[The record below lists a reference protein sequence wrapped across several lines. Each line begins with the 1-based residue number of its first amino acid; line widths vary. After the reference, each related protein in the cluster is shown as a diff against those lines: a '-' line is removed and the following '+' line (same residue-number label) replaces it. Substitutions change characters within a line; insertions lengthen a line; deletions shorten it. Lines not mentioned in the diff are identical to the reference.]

1 MARKVSKTTNKMK
14 KRTISKSRRKRRL
27 KKKILRIAV
36 ILAFILMLVVIGVA
50 TKTGIKYIKTHFN
63 NETVE
68 KKKKEEWKDK
78 TYTASLI
85 MVGDALIHKS
95 VYRDANRL
103 ANYNGYDFKPQI
115 EYIKEITKNYDL
127 AYYNQETILGGK
139 ELGLG
144 DYPRFNS
151 PYEVGDAMI
160 DAGFNLVSLAT
171 NHTVDSGEQAV
182 LNSRAYWNSKENVVA
197 IGSYSSYEE
206 KEELESKVYE
216 INGITYGFLNY
227 SYGTNGLPIPNNH
240 KYLINLWPYTN
251 EYESYKEVIK
261 SDVDALRDKVDV
273 LIVAMHW
280 GVEYTHTPTDYE
292 VDQAKYL
299 ASLGVDI
306 IIGTHPHVIQPVT
319 WIDKTLVFYSLGN
332 FISAQYQ
339 NDGSCYNYKCMVGL
353 MPSLTITKT
362 VKKDSTEIEI
372 SNIKNELIYTYYS
385 NWSNFKVIPFSN
397 SNIKSHLWNYQ
408 NVYNNYKAVV
418 QNMDNTMEVVPAYE
432 GE

>member
-206 KEELESKVYE
+206 KEEIESKVYE
-216 INGITYGFLNY
+216 INNIKYGFLNY